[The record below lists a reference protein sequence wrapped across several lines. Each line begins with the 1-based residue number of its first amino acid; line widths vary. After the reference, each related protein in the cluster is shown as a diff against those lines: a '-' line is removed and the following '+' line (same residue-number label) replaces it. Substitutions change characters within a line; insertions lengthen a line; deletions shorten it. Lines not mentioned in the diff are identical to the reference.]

1 MVEMETETT
10 ICFLVHMF
18 ALFDAGLQLY
28 IRNNVINGWKIEDE
42 NIQDE

>member
-1 MVEMETETT
+1 MVEMETETK

-18 ALFDAGLQLY
+18 ALFDAGLQFY